1 MVHLLEK
8 EGGQTEFLFA
18 KMTEEAFHA
27 YVNSKDFQNDFQKLM
42 PLLQQTALS
51 ITEASS
57 CKLSPM
63 SSAIKDRH
71 SVPHTVMTNVSQ
83 SMDAEWKRPSSL
95 SSHVLLYPQ

>member
-1 MVHLLEK
+1 
-8 EGGQTEFLFA
+8 
-18 KMTEEAFHA
+18 MTEEAFHA

-71 SVPHTVMTNVSQ
+71 SVPNTVMTNVSQ
-83 SMDAEWKRPSSL
+83 SMDAERKRPSSL